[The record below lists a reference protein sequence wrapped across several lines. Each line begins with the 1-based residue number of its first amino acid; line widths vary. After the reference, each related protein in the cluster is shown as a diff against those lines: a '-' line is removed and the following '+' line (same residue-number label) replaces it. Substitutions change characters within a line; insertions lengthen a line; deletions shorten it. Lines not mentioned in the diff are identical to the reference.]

1 MVQNFSL
8 QDLVDEIDA
17 PRVRKSDTWRVVVAG
32 EFESGKSTVINAM
45 LRRPVL
51 PCNPGFASR
60 PRIAISHANKPSI
73 RADDTMGRV
82 LEPASLKEILDNEYL
97 DRCALKIPLGELE
110 GIEIIEV
117 PFDHETGIST
127 RDLEMIAEADLIIW
141 VTIASQAWRLS
152 EKAIIEELP
161 FHVREKSILAISRAD
176 KLKTAADLDK
186 IETRLQSDA
195 NKFFSEIVFMQ
206 ASTEKLNRAVA
217 ETRAWEESGGAALA
231 SIAHELVVLPMKA
244 AKNGAEQMK

>member
-1 MVQNFSL
+1 MQQNFSL

-17 PRVRKSDTWRVVVAG
+17 PRERKSGTWRIVVAG
-32 EFESGKSTVINAM
+32 EFESGKSTVINAL

-51 PCNPGFASR
+51 PCNPGLTAR
-60 PRIAISHANKPSI
+60 PKITISHASTPSV
-73 RADDTMGRV
+73 RAEDTMGRSFEPSSLNELV
-82 LEPASLKEILDNEYL
+82 DNGYLEN
-97 DRCALKIPLGELE
+97 CNLKIPLGEMQ
-110 GIEIIEV
+110 GVEIVEV
-117 PFDHETGIST
+117 PFHHEGGIT
-127 RDLEMIAEADLIIW
+127 ARDLEMVADADLIVW

-161 FHVREKSILAISRAD
+161 FHAREKSILAISRAD
-176 KLKTAADLDK
+176 KLKTADDLDK

-217 ETRAWEESGGAALA
+217 DTRAWEETGGAALA
-231 SIAHELVVLPMKA
+231 SIAHELVVIPMKA
-244 AKNGAEQMK
+244 AKKAAEQS